1 MGGCVAMPSDRFS
14 KAKANS
20 KPLQE
25 FMATPEV
32 SEWLEI
38 DVRGKETKRTY
49 ASALFRYWTGFLSK
63 AYPTLKAWV
72 EAVRTQRESKEAN
85 VRKTWAIDLQRF
97 MDTQKTPNGLVERSI
112 SRFSASDQ
120 RVRGFSISS
129 VSRLVSN
136 SSLIQ
141 ERP

>member
-1 MGGCVAMPSDRFS
+1 MPVDRFV

-20 KPLQE
+20 KPLAQ

-38 DVRGKETKRTY
+38 EVRGKETKRSY
-49 ASALFRYWTGFLSK
+49 ASSLFRYWNGFLNK
-63 AYPTLKAWV
+63 IYPTLKAWI

-97 MDTQKTPNGLVERSI
+97 MDSQKTADGRI
-112 SRFSASDQ
+112 MASPTT
-120 RVRGFSISS
+120 
-129 VSRLVSN
+129 LAA
-136 SSLIQ
+136 
-141 ERP
+141 